1 MRTIDF
7 FDRGVLLC
15 PDRPC
20 LADDTMAISYR
31 DAQAA
36 SHAIARALR
45 RLGVAPGD
53 GVAVLC
59 PNDAWGYVACLGV
72 MRADAAWVPL
82 NVRNTVADNARHMDI
97 GRARVLLYHS
107 SLAADVEAYRRAVA
121 DLCHVVCIDRADG
134 AAPGLRDLA
143 AAEEDGPLPPSPWRL
158 DRDRLFRV
166 SCTGGTTGTPKGV
179 RHNHLSYEMNTAAY
193 LALWSFDGPPTFLL
207 TAPMTHAGG
216 ALAPPVFALGGTV
229 RMLAKADPL
238 RIMQVIQDERITAT
252 MLPPTVL
259 YMMLDHPRVRDFD
272 YASLRYLYFAAA
284 PMAADKIRRAID
296 IFGPVL
302 AQFFG
307 QTEVATTITHM
318 SPQEYAEAAADPA
331 KAHRLGSAGRPG
343 PFSVLAVMD
352 EDGALL
358 ADGEVGEIVVRSN
371 QVMAGYIDQEEATA
385 AAFAHEWHHTGDLGY
400 RDADGYY
407 YLVDRK
413 RDLVISGG
421 FNVYPGEV
429 ERVLLG
435 HPAVQDCAVIGIPDD
450 RWGEALTAV
459 VQPVPGTT
467 ATAEEVR
474 AWCRER
480 LSGVMCPKHVLF
492 RDQLPRSPVGK
503 VLKRVIRDEFWQ
515 GRERAI

>member
-7 FDRGVLLC
+7 FDRGAMWH

-20 LADDTMAISYR
+20 LVDDTISISYR
-31 DAQAA
+31 QARQA
-36 SHAIARALR
+36 SNAIARALR
-45 RLGVAPGD
+45 RLGVAAGD

-82 NVRNTVADNARHMDI
+82 NIRNTVADNARHMDI
-97 GRARVLLYHS
+97 GQAHTLLYHS
-107 SLAADVEAYRRAVA
+107 SLAADIDAYRQGVPGLRQ
-121 DLCHVVCIDRADG
+121 VVCIDRVEG
-134 AAPGLRDLA
+134 ANPSLRDLA
-143 AAEEDGPLPPSPWRL
+143 AAEDGGPFPPAPWRM
-158 DRDRLFRV
+158 DRDQVFRV
-166 SCTGGTTGTPKGV
+166 SCTGGTTGIPKGV
-179 RHNHLSYEMNTAAY
+179 RHNHLSYEINTAAY
-193 LALWSFDGPPTFLL
+193 LALWHFDEPPTFLL

-238 RIMQVIQDERITAT
+238 RIMQVMQDERVHAT

-259 YMMLDHPRVRDFD
+259 YMMLDHPQVRDFD
-272 YASLRYLYFAAA
+272 YSALRYLYFAAA

-296 IFGPVL
+296 IFGPVM

-318 SPQEYAEAAADPA
+318 SPQEYAEAASDPA
-331 KAHRLGSAGRPG
+331 KEHRLRSAGRPG
-343 PFSVLAVMD
+343 PFTVAAIMG

-358 ADGEVGEIVVRSN
+358 PDGEVGEIVVRSN
-371 QVMAGYIDQEEATA
+371 QVMSGYIDAEEATA
-385 AAFAHEWHHTGDLGY
+385 AVFAHGWHHTGDLGY
-400 RDADGYY
+400 RDGDGYY

-429 ERVLLG
+429 ERIVLG
-435 HPAVQDCAVIGIPDD
+435 HPAVQDCAVIGVPDD
-450 RWGEALTAV
+450 KWGEALTAV
-459 VQPVPGTT
+459 VQPVPGAT
-467 ATAEEVR
+467 ATEEEIR
-474 AWCRER
+474 SWCRER

-492 RDQLPRSPVGK
+492 RDELPRSPVGK
-503 VLKRVIRDEFWQ
+503 VLKRVIRDEFWK
-515 GRERAI
+515 GRDRAI